1 MEVQRGISNNP
12 IRNQFTEQ
20 TNDLLLLKHFYELY
34 GTCQRPDTDKG
45 TKNIKAKKK
54 NSIHNCNKENQNNS
68 VLINHEEKYGIKR

>member
-54 NSIHNCNKENQNNS
+54 KTSIHNCNKENQNNS
-68 VLINHEEKYGIKR
+68 VLINHE